1 MRITSNIRNSAVAGV
16 ALAAVLGSSIF
27 TANTSNAAENW
38 VLGSAQPK
46 ITGMAQTLKNVFVPR
61 LENFSNGQ
69 IEVEEQFL
77 TGLCNEHTCIEQML
91 GGLIRLATA
100 STENAGAFGSDIDL
114 FNDLPYI
121 FKDLEWGRIR
131 SPPIGCAT
139 N

>member
-38 VLGSAQPK
+38 VLGSAQPEF
-46 ITGMAQTLKNVFVPR
+46 TGMAQTLRNVFVPR

-69 IEVEEQFL
+69 IEVEEQIL

-91 GGLIRLATA
+91 GA
-100 STENAGAFGSDIDL
+100 
-114 FNDLPYI
+114 
-121 FKDLEWGRIR
+121 
-131 SPPIGCAT
+131 
-139 N
+139 